1 MVNGETVEKRKK
13 TAAAMAAV
21 MQYIKTEEEAI
32 YMQSLAAPAVERA
45 VVPVRLWGMSGRQS
59 QMQMRTMMQ
68 MRTFK

>member
-1 MVNGETVEKRKK
+1 MEKRKK

-32 YMQSLAAPAVERA
+32 YMQSLATPAVERA
-45 VVPVRLWGMSGRQS
+45 AAPARLWAVSGRQS

-68 MRTFK
+68 MRAFK